1 MAAERSEAYAAA
13 FLAVI
18 SAEDTLGEVEDE
30 LFRFA
35 RALEGHDELM
45 ETLADPHVD
54 AARRQQIVTD
64 LLGGKAEPTT
74 VGLVGLVVGNG
85 RAREL
90 PAIVDA
96 LVELRAA
103 SREAAVARVRSAVA
117 LSDEQT
123 VRLAEALTR
132 ATGKSIEV
140 KVTVDPSV
148 QGGLVA
154 EIGDTVIDGSVRRR
168 LEQLRAAL

>member
-1 MAAERSEAYAAA
+1 MGAERSEAYAAA

-64 LLGGKAEPTT
+64 LLDGKAQPTT
-74 VGLVGLVVGNG
+74 VNLVGLVVGNG

-90 PAIVDA
+90 PDIVDA
-96 LVELRAA
+96 LVALGAA
-103 SREAAVARVRSAVA
+103 SREAAVAQVRSAVA
-117 LSDEQT
+117 LSDDQT
-123 VRLAEALTR
+123 TRLAEALSR
-132 ATGKSIEV
+132 ATGKSVEV

-148 QGGLVA
+148 QGGVVA
-154 EIGDTVIDGSVRRR
+154 QIDDTVIDGSVRRR